1 MCESNSSNVTG
12 LRSDCIVAA
21 SSGNISAAVEGD
33 LSSLHEGRRDH
44 RSHRLGVGTDVE
56 AVRERHRDVSAG
68 PPRCDCTGCND
79 FSSSYEGGRER
90 RQVVP
95 RKVWLQ
101 SPSTPAK
108 DLDRPVC
115 VRTLRL

>member
-1 MCESNSSNVTG
+1 MTPMPPRAYQTQPCHFACNSKDETRSERTMCESNSSNVTG

-68 PPRCDCTGCND
+68 PPRSDCTGCND
-79 FSSSYEGGRER
+79 
-90 RQVVP
+90 
-95 RKVWLQ
+95 
-101 SPSTPAK
+101 
-108 DLDRPVC
+108 
-115 VRTLRL
+115 